1 MQKRSNATSR
11 RQNVVEMDELKRARE
26 GRQAARETRDER
38 EPREG
43 AKRGQTRPAKAQP
56 VEEEPRYY
64 RPNRSK
70 PHRQGGYGLL
80 WFLLLLL
87 LLAFTVVIGMGVF
100 RVSKIT
106 VSGNDTVDSK
116 EIVSH
121 SGIREGQNIFQVSLS
136 QAKRSIEN
144 DPMLEVKS
152 IKRVLPDR
160 ISIVVRQRTPHGA
173 VQYLGVYAIIDEY
186 GYVLDQPSE
195 LPAGQYPLITGFD
208 LNPPVNGK
216 KLQGVDEDKLSV
228 LTALL
233 TALEKG
239 GATGDITDINLQDTQ
254 DIRLLT
260 SEGLAIVLG
269 KATDLEEKVRWIAL
283 SLPELREKGYT
294 SGTLYITGTG
304 DPVYSEESVPVTG
317 DADEK
322 DDDNGGD
329 DNNDDA
335 GGQEDDQSGDEGQDE
350 PDAQGGSDG
359 GQAGDLP
366 A

>member
-1 MQKRSNATSR
+1 M
-11 RQNVVEMDELKRARE
+11 
-26 GRQAARETRDER
+26 
-38 EPREG
+38 
-43 AKRGQTRPAKAQP
+43 
-56 VEEEPRYY
+56 
-64 RPNRSK
+64 
-70 PHRQGGYGLL
+70 L

-87 LLAFTVVIGMGVF
+87 LLAFTVVIGLGVF
-100 RVSKIT
+100 RVGKIT

-116 EIVSH
+116 QIVSL

-160 ISIVVRQRTPHGA
+160 ISIVIRQRKPHGA
-173 VQYLGVYAIIDEY
+173 VQYLGVYAVIDEY
-186 GYVLDQPSE
+186 GYVLDQPE
-195 LPAGQYPLITGFD
+195 DLPAGQYPLITGFD
-208 LNPPVNGK
+208 LKPPVNGK
-216 KLQGVDEDKLSV
+216 KLQGADEEKLAV

-233 TALEKG
+233 TALDKG
-239 GATGDITDINLQDTQ
+239 GATGDITDINLSDTQ

-269 KATDLEEKVRWIAL
+269 KATDLEEKVRWITL
-283 SLPELREKGYT
+283 SLPELRDKGYT

-304 DPVYSEESVPVTG
+304 DPVYSEESVPVAG
-317 DADEK
+317 DADEDKGEDKK
-322 DDDNGGD
+322 DDDT
-329 DNNDDA
+329 A
-335 GGQEDDQSGDEGQDE
+335 GQDDDQNGDEGGDE
-350 PDAQGGSDG
+350 GEDDPDAQGGNNG